1 MSRAIPFLWLG
12 AGSFLV
18 SSSSAKLNSHS
29 FGLAVVFRFVARSG
43 EVLSP
48 LWFHCFCRD
57 GSPSV
62 RETGKRDGCRV
73 ANHGPI
79 GDSWPIAFFGHPRG
93 HRVFIETRCLR
104 HTGPNYGVRY
114 SPSKPS
120 VSAIRRI
127 TAKNDPQ
134 EETTRC
140 LRRSSGLW
148 FHTLGIKMRSFLPNR
163 QSDGRNL
170 ACQGET
176 SHRRLHSLGE

>member
-1 MSRAIPFLWLG
+1 MSRAIAILWLG
-12 AGSFLV
+12 AGSSLV
-18 SSSSAKLNSHS
+18 SASSPQVE
-29 FGLAVVFRFVARSG
+29 LALFRTCGRLSLRRTKRRSS
-43 EVLSP
+43 LPP

-93 HRVFIETRCLR
+93 HRVFIETRCPKA
-104 HTGPNYGVRY
+104 HTAYYGVRY

-134 EETTRC
+134 DGNDSLSETLKR
-140 LRRSSGLW
+140 LAASDVGHRNALLSSNPL
-148 FHTLGIKMRSFLPNR
+148 K
-163 QSDGRNL
+163 
-170 ACQGET
+170 
-176 SHRRLHSLGE
+176 

>member
-1 MSRAIPFLWLG
+1 MSRAIAILWLG

-18 SSSSAKLNSHS
+18 SASSPELELGLTRVVLL
-29 FGLAVVFRFVARSG
+29 GLAVVFRFVPRSG

-48 LWFHCFCRD
+48 LWFHCSCRD

-93 HRVFIETRCLR
+93 HRVFIETRCPKA
-104 HTGPNYGVRY
+104 HTAYYGVRY

-134 EETTRC
+134 EETTVC
-140 LRRSSGLW
+140 PRRSSGLRLQ
-148 FHTLGIKMRSFLPNR
+148 TLGIEVRSFLPNR
-163 QSDGRNL
+163 
-170 ACQGET
+170 
-176 SHRRLHSLGE
+176 

>member
-1 MSRAIPFLWLG
+1 VPEVSWSRHPASSLNWDSREWSCSDLRS
-12 AGSFLV
+12 SFAP
-18 SSSSAKLNSHS
+18 SREAAKCS
-29 FGLAVVFRFVARSG
+29 
-43 EVLSP
+43 SP

-93 HRVFIETRCLR
+93 HRVFIETRCPKA
-104 HTGPNYGVRY
+104 HTAYYGVRY
-114 SPSKPS
+114 SPSIPS
-120 VSAIRRI
+120 VSAIQLL

-134 EETTRC
+134 EETTVC
-140 LRRSSGLW
+140 PRRSSGLR
-148 FHTLGIKMRSFLPNR
+148 FHTLGIEMRSFLPNR

-176 SHRRLHSLGE
+176 SHRRLHSLSE